1 MTMKFMLDTD
11 ICIYA
16 MKQKPEKVIAA
27 LRRNEAKG
35 ICLSSVT
42 VAELWFG
49 VNKSGSRK
57 NELALEQ
64 FLSTFE
70 LLPFDQRV
78 AKVYGGVR
86 EKLESMGKPIGP
98 LDTQIAAHALTLN
111 LTLVTNNV
119 NEFKRV
125 EGLKLENWAI

>member
-1 MTMKFMLDTD
+1 MKFMLDTD

-49 VNKSGSRK
+49 VNKSSSRK
-57 NELALEQ
+57 NELALER
-64 FLSTFE
+64 FLSAFE
-70 LLPFDQRV
+70 LLAFDQKV

-98 LDTQIAAHALTLN
+98 LDTQIAAHALSLN
-111 LTLVTNNV
+111 LTLVTNNLS
-119 NEFKRV
+119 EFKRV
-125 EGLKLENWAI
+125 EGLKLENWAV

>member
-1 MTMKFMLDTD
+1 MKFMLDTD

-16 MKQKPEKVIAA
+16 MKHKPEKVIAA

-57 NELALEQ
+57 NELALNE
-64 FLSTFE
+64 FLAAFE
-70 LLPFDQRV
+70 LLAFDKKV
-78 AKVYGGVR
+78 AKVYGRVR
-86 EKLESMGKPIGP
+86 EKLESIGKPIGP

-125 EGLKLENWAI
+125 EGLKLENWAS

>member
-1 MTMKFMLDTD
+1 MKFMLDTD

-16 MKQKPEKVIAA
+16 MKHKPEKVIAA

-57 NELALEQ
+57 NELALNE
-64 FLSTFE
+64 FLATFE
-70 LLPFDQRV
+70 LLAFDKKV

-111 LTLVTNNV
+111 LTLVTNNIG
-119 NEFKRV
+119 EFKRV
-125 EGLKLENWAI
+125 EGLKLENWAS

>member
-1 MTMKFMLDTD
+1 MKFMLDTD

-16 MKQKPEKVIAA
+16 MKHKPEKVIAA

-64 FLSTFE
+64 FLSAFE
-70 LLPFDQRV
+70 LSAFDQKV

-86 EKLESMGKPIGP
+86 EKLESMGKPLGP

-119 NEFKRV
+119 SEFKRV
-125 EGLKLENWAI
+125 EGLKLENWAA

>member
-1 MTMKFMLDTD
+1 MKFMLDTD

-35 ICLSSVT
+35 ICMSSVT

>member
-1 MTMKFMLDTD
+1 MKFMLDTD

>member
-1 MTMKFMLDTD
+1 MKFMLDTD

-35 ICLSSVT
+35 MCLSSVT

-57 NELALEQ
+57 NQWALEQ
-64 FLSTFE
+64 FLPAFE
-70 LLPFDQRV
+70 LLPFDQSV
-78 AKVYGGVR
+78 AKVYGRVR
-86 EKLESMGKPIGP
+86 EKLESMGKPISP

-111 LTLVTNNV
+111 LTLVTNNLS
-119 NEFKRV
+119 EFKRV